1 MCFNM
6 LIDHVFPEA
15 ARVKAALPARLVA
28 EARSRNIPQ
37 EIIDAVLSILPPP
50 ISETGAFRDEMTGL
64 WRYEFGEP
72 YQLGASLIW
81 GTHMW
86 LPVTELLD
94 ALLCVIRR
102 VPESKRA
109 GYLQSLADPHRHP
122 QTLVEMAP
130 GARIAEGIP
139 VDFEVPGLG
148 EGNRTIDWVV
158 GPQEGRTVLCDV
170 KRRTKDFL
178 IQFAQIGD
186 AKEAPEP
193 SHDPTLLFRSVE
205 HKFKSNDPDNY
216 LQGAWIFTDI
226 AQNEARLQ
234 QVFFGLDKT
243 KVHFAILGDWLSDAY
258 VLSRRPED
266 AQFLRRLFGL
276 AESSRFTFSSSAT

>member
-1 MCFNM
+1 MCLDM

-15 ARVKAALPARLVA
+15 ARVKAGLPARLVA
-28 EARSRNIPQ
+28 EAMSRNIPQ
-37 EIIDAVLSILPPP
+37 DVIDAVLSILPPP
-50 ISETGAFRDEMTGL
+50 ISAAGAFRDEMTGL

-72 YQLGASLIW
+72 YQMGTSLIW

-102 VPESKRA
+102 VPESKRGA
-109 GYLQSLADPHRHP
+109 YLQSLADPHRHP

-130 GARIAEGIP
+130 GARTPEEIP
-139 VDFEVPGLG
+139 VDFEVPGVG
-148 EGNRTIDWVV
+148 NGNRTIDWLL
-158 GPQEGRTVLCDV
+158 GPREGRTVLCDV

-186 AKEAPEP
+186 SKEAPEP
-193 SHDPTLLFRSVE
+193 SHDPALLFRSVE
-205 HKFKSNDPDNY
+205 HKFNSADPDTH

-234 QVFFGLDKT
+234 EAFSGLDKT
-243 KVHFAILGDWLSDAY
+243 KVHFAILGDWLPDAY

-266 AQFLRRLFGL
+266 GQFLRQLFAL
-276 AESSRFTFSSSAT
+276 AESSRFTFSSAAT